1 MSTAILAEAMAGL
14 ELPDVPENVRQ
25 AAKYVLL
32 DSIACII
39 AARDTEMAPI
49 VAAAAGLLGPEAGD
63 AYSHARLADCM
74 DFNEGYAGAHFGC
87 GAVGALLALAAH
99 RPMDG
104 ATALAALVAGFETG
118 ARITQAIGPYYV
130 DGPDGRPVF
139 APVWGI
145 ATQVAYASVAT
156 TARALGLDAAV
167 TARAYDLAGSN
178 SSLPIG
184 GAWSAAIDLPN
195 TKYCDAGWG
204 ALTGLF
210 AALSAQ
216 AGSTPV
222 EGLLSGPNSLF
233 AMLGAPNTDPSLA
246 IAELGAAWH
255 LTAVRFKSWPCC
267 GLISGGMAALKGLVE
282 AEGLSPADI
291 EAMVVEV
298 VPAIAL
304 PRFANITP
312 ATFVARQFSL
322 PHAAAMLLLGLP
334 PSAAWLS
341 PQVAAH
347 PVVRSL
353 CEKIA
358 LRVYEGEEDL
368 ATRPCAVQVRANGR
382 IYAAGPGDV
391 APPPSAF
398 FNEQA
403 VLRKFRALVE
413 PDTGEAIIAAVM
425 AIESR
430 PDLRPLAAAIAS
442 ARPCPSLPAALAR
455 LDALIPA

>member
-1 MSTAILAEAMAGL
+1 MSTAILAATMAGL
-14 ELPDVPENVRQ
+14 ELPGIPADVRQ
-25 AAKYVLL
+25 SAKHVLL

-49 VAAAAGLLGPEAGD
+49 VAACAGLLGPEAGD

-87 GAVGALLALAAH
+87 GAVGALLAMAAH
-99 RPMDG
+99 RPLNG

-118 ARITQAIGPYYV
+118 ARITQAIGAYYV
-130 DGPDGRPVF
+130 DGPDGKPVF

-156 TARALGLDAAV
+156 TARALGLDAEA
-167 TARAYDLAGSN
+167 TARAYDIAGSN
-178 SSLPIG
+178 SAVPIG

-222 EGLLSGPNSLF
+222 EDLLSEPHSLF
-233 AMLGAPNTDPSLA
+233 GMLGAPNADPALA
-246 IAELGAAWH
+246 VEELGTAWH
-255 LTAVRFKSWPCC
+255 LPAVRFKSWPCC
-267 GLISGGMAALKGLVE
+267 GLVSGGMAALKGLVE
-282 AEGLSPADI
+282 SSGIAVEEIDKAI
-291 EAMVVEV
+291 VEV

-304 PRFANITP
+304 PRFANVTP

-322 PHAAAMLLLGLP
+322 PHAAAMLLLDLP

-341 PQVAAH
+341 PRVAAH
-347 PVVRSL
+347 PVVRRL
-353 CEKIA
+353 RGKIA
-358 LRVYEGEEDL
+358 LRVYEGGEDV
-368 ATRPCAVQVRANGR
+368 ATRPCAVRVRAKGQAH
-382 IYAAGPGDV
+382 AAGPGDV

-398 FNEQA
+398 FDEQA
-403 VLRKFRALVE
+403 VLWKFRALVE
-413 PDTGEAIIAAVM
+413 PAEGEAIIAAVLAM
-425 AIESR
+425 ESLR
-430 PDLRPLAAAIAS
+430 DLRPLAAAIAA
-442 ARPCPSLPAALAR
+442 ARPLPSLPAALAR